1 MSLKQICFVS
11 VFFSDDKDEP
21 ADPNIILEEPD
32 DEASKSDK
40 GPSSTAPPAVFPG
53 RALCSLCIPNL
64 LNKTTKQQ
72 RFHLQAPANEE
83 SNAIQFA
90 PNLTFRS
97 AERSRPKLAT
107 KYASHARE
115 VNEVGQRENRIN

>member
-53 RALCSLCIPNL
+53 PSTLLALHPQLAEQNSKAAALPFTGTSKRRIQCDPVCPQPDIP
-64 LNKTTKQQ
+64 
-72 RFHLQAPANEE
+72 
-83 SNAIQFA
+83 
-90 PNLTFRS
+90 
-97 AERSRPKLAT
+97 
-107 KYASHARE
+107 
-115 VNEVGQRENRIN
+115 